1 MPGGKLTDGVSQEG
15 ALEPQEQPG
24 SPAGA
29 SLQTPLGGSQP
40 LQQRG
45 HSRLEMTPA
54 VTRAGT
60 TAKSFLRQKA
70 NNRSQLMAITIWPA
84 LSELR
89 QLRLYTKEILPDI
102 AYETY
107 ILSFDTPTPRR

>member
-1 MPGGKLTDGVSQEG
+1 
-15 ALEPQEQPG
+15 
-24 SPAGA
+24 
-29 SLQTPLGGSQP
+29 
-40 LQQRG
+40 
-45 HSRLEMTPA
+45 
-54 VTRAGT
+54 
-60 TAKSFLRQKA
+60 
-70 NNRSQLMAITIWPA
+70 MAITIWPA